1 MQLYDQ
7 TEFIM
12 MSVYTYGKAQIGQ
25 LVRLVVV
32 HDVRAIAESV
42 TNRLY

>member
-1 MQLYDQ
+1 MQLYDHI
-7 TEFIM
+7 EFIM
-12 MSVYTYGKAQIGQ
+12 VSVYTYGKAQIGQ
-25 LVRLVVV
+25 LVCLVGV